1 MPHATADHSTEPVD
15 SHLQC
20 PVCAHRHDLRLLHP
34 GRHARCPCGS
44 RLLVPDPTAALDLVP
59 LPQDLI
65 ARDDRTRAIRP
76 LTSEERA
83 QPLRPSAPTPRL
95 VPPPADAPWPVVVEH
110 LVDTVV
116 SRRTVPLEV
125 VQMRRLAERLSLA
138 GSFDVLR
145 ALPLL
150 RNLTPYDFQQQ
161 TVRHVLTRL
170 GGRALLADEVGLG
183 KTIEAAC
190 IFKELDV
197 RGLARR
203 VLILTPAT
211 LVTQWQEELRE
222 KFALHCHVARD
233 AEHWDAF
240 PRIIASLDTAKRDN
254 HAREIHDVHWDLV
267 IVDEAH
273 RLKNRRTR
281 NWKFVNR
288 IRSRYLL
295 LLSATPFQNDLIE
308 LFNLITVLRPGQLYS
323 EREFRD
329 RFITRGDRRRCPEPD
344 ALRQLLDDVMVRNR
358 RAEVGIQFVPRQGET
373 RRVESTPEQRALY
386 DAALQFCRTWFTA
399 LYGATAPLVIV
410 SYLRL
415 LTSSPFRFRESLV
428 NNLLPRARTF
438 ADPGSASASPDTDDA
453 PKKAKRDEPPPDIDF
468 DHLLADLHQLIEL
481 ADAIQD
487 DVKLESLVH
496 DLRQHDERCV
506 VFTHYSGNLP
516 YLAARL
522 EGEGISTIA
531 FHGGMDLAE
540 KDAAI
545 ESFRRGE
552 ARVLLSTDAGSEGRN
567 LQFCRRV
574 VNYDLPWNPM
584 RIEQRIGRVHR
595 LGQTR
600 DVIVTSY
607 ALKDTIEDHLLD
619 LLDRKLNLFK
629 LIVGEVELI
638 LGNLRVEQEIA
649 RMFLASRH
657 DADFKTR
664 FQKFGAELQA
674 LKTDYRHRQQANVDA
689 FSGVTAPA

>member
-1 MPHATADHSTEPVD
+1 MTESSISPAAVGPPV
-15 SHLQC
+15 HLQC
-20 PVCAHRHDLRLLHP
+20 PVCVKRYDVSRYHP
-34 GRHARCPCGS
+34 GRRARCGCGY
-44 RLLVPDPTAALDLVP
+44 RLLIPAPDDALDLVP
-59 LPQDLI
+59 IP
-65 ARDDRTRAIRP
+65 RDRLATSVERPIRELTPAERQSLRA
-76 LTSEERA
+76 TDFA
-83 QPLRPSAPTPRL
+83 A
-95 VPPPADAPWPVVVEH
+95 PPPLADDAPWPTIVRR

-116 SRRTVPLEV
+116 ARQTVPLDV
-125 VQMRRLAERLSLA
+125 VDMRRLSERLSLA

-150 RNLTPYDFQQQ
+150 RNLTPYDFQER

-197 RGLARR
+197 RGLARK

-222 KFALHCHVARD
+222 KFGIRCEVGRD
-233 AEHWDAF
+233 AEHWDQHH
-240 PRIIASLDTAKRDN
+240 RLIASLDTAKRDN
-254 HAREIHDVHWDLV
+254 HAQEIHDIRWDLV

-295 LLSATPFQNDLIE
+295 LLSATPFQNDLLE
-308 LFNLITVLRPGQLYS
+308 LYNLITVLRPGQLYS

-329 RFITRGDRRRCPEPD
+329 RFITRGDRRRCPDPD
-344 ALRQLLDDVMVRNR
+344 ALRDLLDQVMVRNR
-358 RAEVGIQFVPRQGET
+358 RAEVGVTFVPREGET
-373 RRVESTPEQRALY
+373 RRVELTPEQRALY
-386 DAALQFCRTWFTA
+386 EAAVQFCRTWFKA
-399 LYGATAPLVIV
+399 LYGGTAPLVV
-410 SYLRL
+410 TSYLRL

-428 NNLLPRARTF
+428 NNLLPRARSR
-438 ADPGSASASPDTDDA
+438 ADASSKKDETAPEGDA
-453 PKKAKRDEPPPDIDF
+453 AKPRKVKAVPADEVDYQHLL
-468 DHLLADLHQLIEL
+468 DHLHRLIEL
-481 ADAIQD
+481 ADAVQD

-496 DLRQHDERCV
+496 DLKGHSERCV

-522 EGEGISTIA
+522 EGEGVTTIP
-531 FHGGMDLAE
+531 FHGGMDLQE

-545 ESFRRGE
+545 ERFRRGE
-552 ARVLLSTDAGSEGRN
+552 GRVLLSTDAGSEGRN

-595 LGQTR
+595 LGQDR

-619 LLDRKLNLFK
+619 LLDRKLNLFRV
-629 LIVGEVELI
+629 IVGEVELI
-638 LGNLRVEQEIA
+638 LGKLRVEQEIA
-649 RMFLASRH
+649 RMFLDSRH
-657 DADFKTR
+657 NADFKQR
-664 FQKFGAELQA
+664 FEQFGVELEA
-674 LKTDYRHRQQANVDA
+674 LKTDYRDRQQANADA
-689 FSGVTAPA
+689 FATVSAPS